1 MVPVNKDTVFIVAAI
16 VCAIGIIFLF
26 KELKKAKEDID
37 NFKSFSAQVV
47 RHLAPPHNPLLNR
60 YQFLYQKRSSKVS
73 KRSMRNPKNNH
84 IHLL

>member
-47 RHLAPPHNPLLNR
+47 RHLAPPPQPVVELVPVPVPEKKLESVEEVDE
-60 YQFLYQKRSSKVS
+60 KSEE
-73 KRSMRNPKNNH
+73 
-84 IHLL
+84 

>member
-26 KELKKAKEDID
+26 KELNKAKQDID

-47 RHLAPPHNPLLNR
+47 RHLAPVPQPVVESVPVPVPEKKLESVEEVDE
-60 YQFLYQKRSSKVS
+60 KSEE
-73 KRSMRNPKNNH
+73 
-84 IHLL
+84 

>member
-26 KELKKAKEDID
+26 KELKKAKEDSD

-47 RHLAPPHNPLLNR
+47 RHLAPPPQPIVESVPVVEPEKKLESVEEVDE
-60 YQFLYQKRSSKVS
+60 KSEE
-73 KRSMRNPKNNH
+73 
-84 IHLL
+84 